1 MKLFVYKNENDHF
14 KNNSSKA
21 LLERLALQYNWGHLS
36 YSVNG
41 KPLCENGHL
50 SVTHSHDILII
61 AHSITPIG
69 IDLEKIR
76 PLKAELIK
84 KFDLDPSNPILAWCQ
99 KEALIKLYDDK
110 HYLFKS
116 ITHEHWQTIEIDAG
130 YCCVVLSSEALD
142 TIEIMDMKFNEPLM
156 Q

>member
-1 MKLFVYKNENDHF
+1 MKLFVYRNENEPF
-14 KNNSSKA
+14 KNNSSRV
-21 LLERLALQYNWGHLS
+21 LLERLARQYDWGHLS
-36 YSVNG
+36 YSKDG

-61 AHSITPIG
+61 AHSTNPIG

-110 HYLFKS
+110 HYLFKT
-116 ITHEHWQTIEIDAG
+116 ITHEHWQTIDIAKG
-130 YCCVVLSSEALD
+130 YCCVVLSREALD
-142 TIEIMDMKFNEPLM
+142 TIEINELPM